1 MVMVNVCTVTLHICM
16 RDHTSTINGPTFDCQ
31 EQVIRQNGKLFGA
44 KNNADN
50 KDDAQETLSAT
61 DANASTRQSESS
73 SSDGSTS
80 SSSDEDE
87 IDELTQRRGTKLNAF
102 LTEKPRVSSPTQSKE
117 MILGIKYLVEIPESG
132 SIGISWE
139 TNWEGKQT
147 IVKSFHRTDGKHGD
161 AKLSGKVDKQD
172 ILIAINGVDVTEKII
187 MIH

>member
-1 MVMVNVCTVTLHICM
+1 MASL
-16 RDHTSTINGPTFDCQ
+16 SEP
-31 EQVIRQNGKLFGA
+31 

-50 KDDAQETLSAT
+50 KDDAQETLSAI

-87 IDELTQRRGTKLNAF
+87 IDELAQRRGTKPNTF
-102 LTEKPRVSSPTQSKE
+102 LADRPKVSSPVQSKE
-117 MILGIKYLVEIPESG
+117 MILGVKYLVEIPESG

-161 AKLSGKVDKQD
+161 AKLSGKVDKED
-172 ILIAINGVDVTEKII
+172 ILIAINGVDVTEEDHHDTLKQLRLLEGKKINLRSYI
-187 MIH
+187 IYPNS

>member
-1 MVMVNVCTVTLHICM
+1 MA
-16 RDHTSTINGPTFDCQ
+16 SFSEP
-31 EQVIRQNGKLFGA
+31 

-61 DANASTRQSESS
+61 DANVSTRQSESS

-87 IDELTQRRGTKLNAF
+87 IDELAQRRGTKPNTF
-102 LTEKPRVSSPTQSKE
+102 LADRPRVSSPVQSKE
-117 MILGIKYLVEIPESG
+117 MILGVKYLVEIPESG

-161 AKLSGKVDKQD
+161 AKFVD
-172 ILIAINGVDVTEKII
+172 
-187 MIH
+187 